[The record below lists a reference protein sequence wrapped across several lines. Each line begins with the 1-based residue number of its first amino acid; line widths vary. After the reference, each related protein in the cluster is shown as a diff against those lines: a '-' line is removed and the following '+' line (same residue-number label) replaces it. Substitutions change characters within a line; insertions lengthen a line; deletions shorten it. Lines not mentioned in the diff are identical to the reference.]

1 MAHVLFGGTTA
12 VVAIDPNITAPYFVD
27 ALFVDA
33 TFDDATVETPAITTE
48 ATLFDE
54 PMPIPSVTEPA
65 YLIEVETARRPGR
78 LIAVRV
84 TLDDAMYVAES
95 IHPGVGEVTI
105 REVALPCDA
114 DTFCASTSRTWSRGP
129 EGGFRLRP

>member
-1 MAHVLFGGTTA
+1 MWRNVGQRLQNEISLIRTRVGQHQVSFIANQPA
-12 VVAIDPNITAPYFVD
+12 VIDQ
-27 ALFVDA
+27 
-33 TFDDATVETPAITTE
+33 
-48 ATLFDE
+48 
-54 PMPIPSVTEPA
+54 
-65 YLIEVETARRPGR
+65 IEVETARRPGR